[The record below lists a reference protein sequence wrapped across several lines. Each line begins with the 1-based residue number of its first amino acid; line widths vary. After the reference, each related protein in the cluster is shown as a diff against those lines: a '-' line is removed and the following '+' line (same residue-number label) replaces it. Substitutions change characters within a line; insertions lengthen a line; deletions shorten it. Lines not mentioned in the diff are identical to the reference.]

1 MRYINIKII
10 PLLAKFFMASTIV
23 SAIKESRPL
32 VGSSQNNKPFKLNL
46 FIDIDEW
53 ELEKKIT

>member
-1 MRYINIKII
+1 
-10 PLLAKFFMASTIV
+10 MASTIV

-46 FIDIDEW
+46 FIDEW